1 MAEVATGAEA
11 EGSAKVKAAGSGEGT
26 EPSSGAQHNAN
37 ESGGSQQ
44 TNSVAFGSWEQP
56 PPTNAQLLTPS
67 LANAFGIEL
76 MNGYRYPAQPN
87 GGRGSA
93 HDSGNGVHS
102 GNGANNPPAR
112 ESSYGGGAPE
122 HHAGAMAPPPGYGG
136 FPHPGMHA
144 PPGSQNAANAQAAA
158 AVMAAASAM
167 ARGASGGHYASHYA
181 NLQHQYAQ
189 HYASRGGAPQGH
201 YGADMY
207 GRRSDGQQGMGAQQ
221 GEHQRSPFKPIP
233 GVRPRRAPPPPPPG
247 RGSPRA
253 QNIRAPPASRPSVV
267 GYYFRP
273 RSIDRSILSI
283 APTSPPARA
292 HPPPPPVESHPSLHS
307 QVTSTPPSLSS
318 T

>member
-221 GEHQRSPFKPIP
+221 GEHQRSPFNP
-233 GVRPRRAPPPPPPG
+233 GSGPDEPPPPLLRAVDLLEHKISAPPPHLVLRSSDIISG
-247 RGSPRA
+247 LD
-253 QNIRAPPASRPSVV
+253 
-267 GYYFRP
+267 
-273 RSIDRSILSI
+273 RSIDRFSRS
-283 APTSPPARA
+283 PPPSPPARA
-292 HPPPPPVESHPSLHS
+292 HPPPPPVGSHPSLHP

>member
-233 GVRPRRAPPPPPPG
+233 GVRPRRG
-247 RGSPRA
+247 
-253 QNIRAPPASRPSVV
+253 
-267 GYYFRP
+267 
-273 RSIDRSILSI
+273 
-283 APTSPPARA
+283 
-292 HPPPPPVESHPSLHS
+292 PSLLRAWIS
-307 QVTSTPPSLSS
+307 
-318 T
+318 